1 MEIKMKKGEKM
12 TSKELEIKEKALAW
26 RVEEVIKE
34 SERFKKALTKA
45 IMESTNDLMDGDMV
59 KAGIKLGMARE
70 YCGERMHDD
79 PDENLSLA
87 VADMQVR
94 AENADK
100 RLEEIRA
107 ICQKAIR
114 SKGKSNLS
122 VAREINAILCR
133 GEGDE

>member
-1 MEIKMKKGEKM
+1 M

-26 RVEEVIKE
+26 RVEEVIQE
-34 SERFKKALTKA
+34 SKKFKKAMVNA
-45 IMESTNDLMDGDMV
+45 ILSSANAFQKGDTV
-59 KAGIKLGMARE
+59 NGGIMLGVAFE
-70 YCGERMHDD
+70 YCSEKFHDD
-79 PDENLSLA
+79 PDESLSLA

-94 AENADK
+94 AENADM